1 MSSSATPGERY
12 REGLALLPNWNEQG
26 EEDDAR
32 YQRGLALI
40 TEAAEAGHLD
50 AIKDLADGMARE
62 ASFEWSVKLAALG
75 DVGPLL
81 SNITSGDY
89 PDEQS
94 RAVFAAARSGV
105 PWAQLAVGRLYRM
118 GMRDRGGVLIATR
131 DDAFGCLPG
140 AADPQAEGFA
150 WLKRAHAAGWTAA
163 TLWLADT
170 LRHEEPVRALEYARA
185 TLAGSGPLMPS
196 ERVRACKVLAE
207 LLDESDAPLA
217 ERVTL
222 YTRLAEEGDADAHV
236 WLGDRCRLGEGGA
249 VDLAAARAQPLDRV
263 NRRCDRH
270 VVEELVGELRAD
282 PEESVVRRGIAQP
295 MIVEFLEGPTVVGP
309 HGPNLQHRAVGERR
323 VAGKG
328 LTGRRR

>member
-12 REGLALLPNWNEQG
+12 REGLALLPNWNEHG
-26 EEDDAR
+26 EEADAR

-40 TEAAEAGHLD
+40 TEAAEAGHLA

-62 ASFEWSVKLAALG
+62 ASFDWSVKLAALG

-118 GMRDRGGVLIATR
+118 GMRDGGGVLIATR

-140 AADPQAEGFA
+140 AADPQPEGFA

-185 TLAGSGPLMPS
+185 ALAGSGPLMPS

-249 VDLAAARAQPLDRV
+249 VDLAAARAHYERGADAGSTEAMR
-263 NRRCDRH
+263 
-270 VVEELVGELRAD
+270 ELGKMCEA
-282 PEESVVRRGIAQP
+282 GHA
-295 MIVEFLEGPTVVGP
+295 GPVDID
-309 HGPNLQHRAVGERR
+309 RAVELYKNAAEMGNDALARDR
-323 VAGKG
+323 LATRFG
-328 LTGRRR
+328 LTWYARQSQESGQQ